1 LKSGPTPTTIS
12 VETMVIFDPGIHDLA
27 TPDGLAERPASIE
40 WEDRVYGHVAI
51 DDPQVLELVRS
62 PTFERLKGVQQAGPS
77 ALAFP
82 FKDVTRYEHSLG
94 VFTLLGMLGAPR
106 REQVA
111 GLLHDISHTAFS
123 HAVDFIVTSEEQD
136 HHEGLKPLM
145 LERPDIAA
153 ALGRMGYS
161 PREFFD
167 DSIYPLLE
175 QPIPLL
181 CADRLDYFL
190 RDGLACGVV
199 DRAFVHGILSH
210 LTVVESRIVLT
221 DVAVARQA
229 VRLYEVMNHEWWASP
244 VEAFIYNEFA
254 DALREGFRLGVL
266 HTDDLMTE
274 DAAVLAA
281 LDASGSPLITGK
293 LETIRHFR
301 PERAQG
307 YQPRIVPKARWLDP
321 PVFSGSQVRRLSE
334 LDRVDQDRD
343 IPPG

>member
-1 LKSGPTPTTIS
+1 LKPARTTIP
-12 VETMVIFDPGIHDLA
+12 VGTMQTLDPRIDELS
-27 TPDGLAERPASIE
+27 TPESLTEQPASMR
-40 WEDRVYGHVAI
+40 WNDRVYGDVSI
-51 DDPQVLELVRS
+51 EDQQILELVRS
-62 PTFERLKGVQQAGPS
+62 STFERLKGVRQAGPS

-94 VFTLLGMLGAPR
+94 VFILLRTLGASR

-136 HHEGLKPLM
+136 HHEQLKPLM
-145 LERPDIAA
+145 LERPDIAG
-153 ALGRMGYS
+153 ALEHLGYA
-161 PREFFD
+161 PRQFFD

-199 DRAFVHGILSH
+199 DRPFSRRILNH

-221 DVAVARQA
+221 DVEVAREA
-229 VRLYEVMNHEWWASP
+229 ARRYETMNHQWWASP

-254 DALREGFRLGVL
+254 DALREGLRLGVL
-266 HTDDLMTE
+266 QTDDLMT
-274 DAAVLAA
+274 DDSAVLAA
-281 LDASGSPLITGK
+281 LDASGSPLIARK
-293 LETIRHFR
+293 LDTIRNFR
-301 PERAQG
+301 PERAFG
-307 YQPRIVPKARWLDP
+307 YEPRIVPKERWLDP
-321 PVFSGSQVRRLSE
+321 PVLCNGKVQRLSE
-334 LDRVDQDRD
+334 LKTVD
-343 IPPG
+343 